1 MNGESDVP
9 PPVPYSLDVADGMVA
24 ASCDAVSAVV
34 VEVEVLEEL
43 TDPTL
48 TAVSTGSDALP
59 LALPVVVLV
68 LEPVSADAATPAE
81 RPFAP
86 VDVAAGVAAEATVA
100 ALAVA
105 IDAGVVTLI
114 AAAGVDIA
122 EMPAVEPPP
131 LAAPLEAP
139 PPALVEVAE
148 FEALL
153 APPLVP
159 VPVEVEP
166 VDADPVLPVPVD
178 APLAPL
184 APEAPDDDDDE
195 PLPPVPD
202 VLALVPA

>member
-1 MNGESDVP
+1 
-9 PPVPYSLDVADGMVA
+9 MVA
-24 ASCDAVSAVV
+24 ASWDALSAVV
-34 VEVEVLEEL
+34 VEATLLEEL
-43 TDPTL
+43 TDPTVM
-48 TAVSTGSDALP
+48 AVSTGSDGLP
-59 LALPVVVLV
+59 LVPPAVELV

-105 IDAGVVTLI
+105 IDAGVATLI
-114 AAAGVDIA
+114 AAAGVESAVEFVDV
-122 EMPAVEPPP
+122 PAVEPPP